1 MNEQGSFTTNMPS
14 NIPSTAD
21 VMQKMRDD
29 GTAPAGAV
37 FGMPPIDDDE
47 DGMGPPDEAGYDRAF
62 MVDEIASEIVDAM
75 DSSSLSIESLDKLV
89 DDMIDQGKLDGDMYV
104 ASDIDYSEIKDRVV
118 ELEDE
123 YGFKG
128 DNAEDRFAEKV
139 GETLTIAGQSGM
151 DIDDIISL
159 IADSLMDDT
168 YGTGF
173 DKASILKAM
182 SSYIGGWDRK

>member
-1 MNEQGSFTTNMPS
+1 MKIKLSQLRKLIRESLNEQGSFTTNMPD

-29 GTAPAGAV
+29 G
-37 FGMPPIDDDE
+37 
-47 DGMGPPDEAGYDRAF
+47 MGPPDEASADRDL

-75 DSSSLSIESLDKLV
+75 DSSSLTIESFNELV

-104 ASDIDYSEIKDRVV
+104 ASDIDYSEIKDRVI

-123 YGFKG
+123 YGFEG
-128 DNAEDRFAEKV
+128 DNAEDRFMERV
-139 GETLTIAGQSGM
+139 GEGLAIAGEGGM
-151 DIDDIISL
+151 DIYDIVNL
-159 IADSLMDDT
+159 IGDSLMDDT

-173 DKASILKAM
+173 DRASILKAM
-182 SSYIGGWDRK
+182 SSYVNDADKVNR